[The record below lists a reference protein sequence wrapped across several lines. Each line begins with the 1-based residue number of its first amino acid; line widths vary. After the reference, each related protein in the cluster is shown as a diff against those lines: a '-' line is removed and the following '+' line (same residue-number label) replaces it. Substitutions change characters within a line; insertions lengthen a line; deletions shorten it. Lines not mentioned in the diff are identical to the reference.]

1 MMHDVTRPEV
11 IRPFVEET
19 VRGFLGVE
27 ELTVDADGTI
37 PIRVG
42 STAVR
47 VMVTP
52 GMGEDGEPLFRV
64 VAELVRD
71 VTASPDLLGALNDLN
86 ASLSFARVFWIEGR
100 VLLAL
105 ELLAGSLDQ
114 DQIRHA
120 LGLVSFAADHWD
132 TELSS
137 RFGGAT
143 VFADD
148 GSAVQEAPS
157 GGRPTVPPPPPAARV
172 VPNADAGGP
181 PEADPGYI

>member
-27 ELTVDADGTI
+27 ELMIDPDGTI

-52 GMGEDGEPLFRV
+52 GIGEDGEPLFRV

-71 VTASPDLLGALNDLN
+71 VAASPELLGALNDLN

-120 LGLVSFAADHWD
+120 LGLVSYAADRWD
-132 TELSS
+132 TELSA

-148 GSAVQEAPS
+148 GPATQGPSGTIAPS
-157 GGRPTVPPPPPAARV
+157 VPPPPPVPAAAPDPDV
-172 VPNADAGGP
+172 GP
-181 PEADPGYI
+181 APKADPGYI